1 MLKTIKV
8 PYKKVQNY
16 VLIKQVDYDMRRKYK
31 KVSYAYEE
39 YNGQELLKTYTHRV
53 GKPAVIIYR
62 NNHINEVQY
71 WKFGKLHRLYG
82 PAIVIYDGSQI
93 STEKWYHEG
102 IKLTDQE
109 IADEKKIIDRRR
121 KLITVIIKMKNRAA
135 KI

>member
-39 YNGQELLKTYTHRV
+39 YKDNELLKTYTHRV

-82 PAIVIYDGSQI
+82 PAIIIYDGSHI

-109 IADEKKIIDRRR
+109 IVDEKKIIDRRK
-121 KLITVIIKMKNRAA
+121 KLITVIIRMKN
-135 KI
+135 KKK

>member
-31 KVSYAYEE
+31 KVTYAYEE

-82 PAIVIYDGSQI
+82 PAILIYDGSEI

-121 KLITVIIKMKNRAA
+121 KLITVIIRMKNKTA
-135 KI
+135 KN